1 MMKKNGTFVK
11 EFLLLGFSNYSGLRI
26 PLFMVFLSIYILT
39 ITGNILI
46 ITVILKDLQLHKPM
60 YFFLTNL
67 SVLEICYTS
76 NIVPNML
83 SSIFSRSR
91 VISFEGC
98 IVQLFFFGSLGSTE
112 CFLLGVMALDR
123 YLAICAPLRYSAIMN
138 NRMCIRLA
146 ASSWLS
152 GFIATFAAVILISGL
167 HFCGPNEIQHFFCD
181 LQPVL
186 NLSCTSAHIS
196 EALAGTLAS
205 IILLCS
211 CLVTII
217 SYFKILTTI
226 IQIPTNTGRQKAFS
240 TCASHL
246 IVVVIFYGA
255 MIFMYVKPSTSHKFS
270 FNKIIAVLYTVVTPL
285 FNPFIY
291 TLRNK
296 DVKQAFFKAVW
307 SMGLL
312 GVRNSMTPNK
322 APTLHR

>member
-1 MMKKNGTFVK
+1 MMKKNATFVS
-11 EFLLLGFSNYSGLRI
+11 EFILLGFSSYTGLKI
-26 PLFMVFLSIYILT
+26 PLFTIFLMIYILT

-46 ITVILKDLQLHKPM
+46 ITVILRDLHLHKPM

-83 SSIFSRSR
+83 SSIFSGSR
-91 VISFEGC
+91 LISFQGC

-138 NRMCIRLA
+138 SRMCIQLA
-146 ASSWLS
+146 AASWLT
-152 GFIATFAAVILISGL
+152 GFIATFIAVILISVL
-167 HFCGPNEIQHFFCD
+167 TFCGPNEIQHFFCD

-186 NLSCTSAHIS
+186 KLSCTSAQIS
-196 EALAGTLAS
+196 ETLAGILAS
-205 IILLCS
+205 TILLCS
-211 CLVTII
+211 CLVTVI
-217 SYFKILTTI
+217 SYFKIITTI
-226 IQIPTNTGRQKAFS
+226 IKIPTNTGRQKAFS

-255 MIFMYVKPSTSHKFS
+255 MIFMYVKPPTSQVFS

-296 DVKQAFFKAVW
+296 DVKQAFMKVIW
-307 SMGLL
+307 SIGHLGLPK
-312 GVRNSMTPNK
+312 GMSRKNSP
-322 APTLHR
+322 A